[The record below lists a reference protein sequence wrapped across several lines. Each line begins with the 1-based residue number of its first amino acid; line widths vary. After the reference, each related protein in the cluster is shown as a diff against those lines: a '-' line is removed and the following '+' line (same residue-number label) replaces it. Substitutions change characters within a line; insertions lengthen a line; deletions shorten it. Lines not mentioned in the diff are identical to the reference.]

1 LPIDRQAVQ
10 TSTKP
15 ASSPT
20 IKAFPGSPLGP
31 KSGPL
36 ETARPNAIGS
46 KNRENS
52 ASVVIP
58 LPPVS
63 SGSLPRSG
71 NSDKSASLF
80 PSAPPARP
88 LRRSCARMELHE
100 SLALSEFSRALRSG
114 KIALAMPFIFTTAQ
128 GRGVEASH
136 AYFYGRCSLLPIV
149 TLRGGLARRA
159 MQKVPGRLSDCLER
173 IAGISSALWLRTR
186 LDPSRA
192 GSELAIRRRF
202 NRDGTPA

>member
-1 LPIDRQAVQ
+1 MGNGALPIDRQAVQ
-10 TSTKP
+10 TTAKP
-15 ASSPT
+15 ASRPT

-36 ETARPNAIGS
+36 ETARPNGIGS

-52 ASVVIP
+52 ASVVIR

-71 NSDKSASLF
+71 NSDKSDSLF

-88 LRRSCARMELHE
+88 SRRSCAGMELHDH
-100 SLALSEFSRALRSG
+100 LHISEFSRALRSG
-114 KIALAMPFIFTTAQ
+114 KIALATPFIFPTAQ

-136 AYFYGRCSLLPIV
+136 VILRSSFAFTGRHATGRVSA
-149 TLRGGLARRA
+149 ARHAESPR
-159 MQKVPGRLSDCLER
+159 
-173 IAGISSALWLRTR
+173 
-186 LDPSRA
+186 
-192 GSELAIRRRF
+192 
-202 NRDGTPA
+202 